1 MSVSVIIPV
10 YNSVRYVA
18 QAIKSII
25 HQDFSDFELLIIDD
39 ASEDGTTQVLA
50 SFTDPR
56 IRIER
61 NEQHIGNYASRNKGL
76 RKACGKYVAVM
87 DADDIDTPSWAGLK
101 YYAELF
107 GRA

>member
-1 MSVSVIIPV
+1 MVTVSVIIPV
-10 YNSVRYVA
+10 YNASMFISE
-18 QAIKSII
+18 AIGSILK
-25 HQDFSDFELLIIDD
+25 QTFFDFELLIIDD

-87 DADDIDTPSWAGLK
+87 DADDIAMPTRRW
-101 YYAELF
+101 
-107 GRA
+107 